1 MSDDTPKKKRRFSLT
16 VVFPQP
22 QSELQNCWREKVVG
36 VEFPWTCFRLSS
48 RSGLTSGCNHVSP
61 LLLLSFL
68 FLELSSFLQSISQAL
83 RGGSTTQCT
92 KYPGQKGCWAGCQ
105 CKVLFHSEALL

>member
-1 MSDDTPKKKRRFSLT
+1 MLQLSL
-16 VVFPQP
+16 VSVFLILSVLAEE
-22 QSELQNCWREKVVG
+22 QSLKA
-36 VEFPWTCFRLSS
+36 
-48 RSGLTSGCNHVSP
+48 
-61 LLLLSFL
+61 
-68 FLELSSFLQSISQAL
+68 SISQAL